1 MQERLMKGENG
12 LSISKINI
20 YSCFVPSYV
29 HFPLYRYTIIEASNN
44 I

>member
-1 MQERLMKGENG
+1 MKGEKV

-29 HFPLYRYTIIEASNN
+29 HFLLYRYTIIEASNN